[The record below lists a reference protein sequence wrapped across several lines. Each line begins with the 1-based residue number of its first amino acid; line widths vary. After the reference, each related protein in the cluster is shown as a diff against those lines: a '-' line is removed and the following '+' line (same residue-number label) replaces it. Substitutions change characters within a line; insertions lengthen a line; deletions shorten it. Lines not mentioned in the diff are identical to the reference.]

1 MYERFHE
8 LDMEKQQRIL
18 DTSLEEF
25 SENGYEIANTNEIVK
40 RANIGK
46 GMLFRYFDSKAGLFF
61 YLADYCFDRIEKE
74 LFDRLDLNDRDI
86 FSRYRQLE
94 QLKASMLKKNSTVYS
109 FAAVALNTQN
119 KELIDGMHEKKQRFI
134 QSGNRIFD
142 NLDTSRFRDET
153 SVDRVVKI
161 IAWTVSG
168 FERELLPKAEELIKA
183 SDAQDK
189 LFREFDAYLE
199 TLEHNFYK

>member
-1 MYERFHE
+1 MYQKFHE
-8 LDMEKQQRIL
+8 LDAEKQQRIL
-18 DTSLEEF
+18 EAALEEF
-25 SENGYEIANTNEIVK
+25 SENGYELANTNELVK
-40 RANIGK
+40 KANIGK
-46 GMLFRYFDSKAGLFF
+46 GMLFRYFGSKAGLFL
-61 YLADYCFDRIEKE
+61 YLVDYCFKTMEKE

-94 QLKASMLKKNSTVYS
+94 RLKSSMMRNQSAIYS
-109 FAAVALNTQN
+109 FAAVTLSTQN
-119 KELIDGMHEKKQRFI
+119 KELTEELEEKKRRFI

-153 SVDRVVKI
+153 SVDKVVKI

-168 FERELLPKAEELIKA
+168 FERELLPKAEELLKA

-199 TLEHNFYK
+199 ILEHNFYK

>member
-8 LDMEKQQRIL
+8 LDAEKQQRII
-18 DTSLEEF
+18 DASLEEF
-25 SENGYEIANTNEIVK
+25 AENGYELANTNELVK
-40 RANIGK
+40 KANIGK
-46 GMLFRYFDSKAGLFF
+46 GMLFRYFGSKAGLFL

-94 QLKASMLKKNSTVYS
+94 QLKAPMLKKNSAVYS
-109 FAAVALNTQN
+109 FAAVAMNTQN
-119 KELIDGMHEKKQRFI
+119 KELIDGMHEKKRRFT
-134 QSGNRIFD
+134 QSANRIYN

-153 SVDRVVKI
+153 SVDKVVKI
-161 IAWTVSG
+161 IAWTVSS
-168 FERELLPKAEELIKA
+168 FERELLPKAGELLKA

-189 LFREFDAYLE
+189 LFQEFDDYLKIME
-199 TLEHNFYK
+199 QNFYK